1 MENDKLT
8 RFGNSFQSKI
18 ISSLLVKKTFLQTIS
33 DILKEEYFDSD
44 ANKWL
49 VKNIIA
55 YFYEFKTS
63 PTLEVIKVKINDVED
78 EVLKKLAKLS
88 EKVMYKLTSSD
99 DLSKKVYQSIIKFR
113 NESIKRSE
121 NQKKFLETRIK
132 FTKNEL

>member
-49 VKNIIA
+49 VKNILN
-55 YFYEFKTS
+55 YFYENFS
-63 PTLEVIKVKINDVED
+63 
-78 EVLKKLAKLS
+78 
-88 EKVMYKLTSSD
+88 
-99 DLSKKVYQSIIKFR
+99 R
-113 NESIKRSE
+113 HR
-121 NQKKFLETRIK
+121 
-132 FTKNEL
+132 